1 VFGAQLISG
10 LGGAARGSGPFVILF
25 ELFRHLAATI
35 PGDARQ
41 IIDPNTG
48 QPLVQHPLIYAHQ
61 LDSGFAVTLRP
72 QAQRSGVLAP
82 LDDAV
87 QQLIAVER
95 RLAAYPREDAAP
107 AELVAARD
115 RLR

>member
-1 VFGAQLISG
+1 
-10 LGGAARGSGPFVILF
+10 
-25 ELFRHLAATI
+25 
-35 PGDARQ
+35 
-41 IIDPNTG
+41 
-48 QPLVQHPLIYAHQ
+48 
-61 LDSGFAVTLRP
+61 VTLRP

-95 RLAAYPREDAAP
+95 HLAAYPREDAAP

-115 RLR
+115 RLLKMLG